1 MEKPIIKNHK
11 MKRLSIIMIALISI
25 FTTANAQESQKAK
38 KLLDEVSSK
47 VKAYDNMVIDFKYS
61 LENEA
66 EGVNQETR
74 GDVSI
79 DGEKYVLNLMGTTQL
94 FDGKKIYTII
104 PEDQEIN
111 ISNYV
116 AEEENNIT
124 PSKMFT
130 FYQDGY
136 NYKWDI
142 TQDIKGRK
150 IQYIKLT
157 PKDSNADVKNILLG
171 IDSQTKHIYNLIQT
185 QENGTKITITVK
197 SFKTNQPL
205 AKNLFSFNEGRYK
218 DFYINR
224 LD

>member
-1 MEKPIIKNHK
+1 MKN
-11 MKRLSIIMIALISI
+11 ISI
-25 FTTANAQESQKAK
+25 LIIAILGIFSVNAQDTSKAK
-38 KLLDEVSSK
+38 NLLNEVSSK
-47 VKAYDNMVIDFKYS
+47 VKTYDNMVIDFKYS
-61 LENEA
+61 LENSSE
-66 EGVNQETR
+66 NMSQETR

-79 DGEKYVLNLMGTTQL
+79 NGNKYLLNLMGTTQL

-111 ISNYV
+111 ISDYV
-116 AEEENNIT
+116 AEDNNNIT

-130 FYQDGY
+130 FYEDGY
-136 NYKWDI
+136 TYKWDI
-142 TQDIKGRK
+142 TQEIKGRK

-157 PKDSNADVKNILLG
+157 PIDSNADVKNILLG

-185 QENGTKITITVK
+185 QDNGTKITITIK

-205 AKNLFSFNEGRYK
+205 AKSLFSFNEDRYK